1 MPNHV
6 LVINPARSS
15 TRVAL
20 FADDTCAFDDTLQHP
35 LDEVAAFDT
44 VWDQFPYRRHA
55 LEQALRARG
64 VSLSALQAI
73 AARGGLMRPVGSGV
87 YQVDEEM
94 LVDLRLGAQ
103 GEHASNLGGALAF
116 SLAHEAGI
124 PALVVDPVA
133 VDELEPVARLS
144 GVPELPR
151 RSLFH
156 ALNLGARARRA
167 AAEQGLS
174 LGALNAV
181 LVHLGR
187 GISVAAMCRGRVVDV
202 NNAYEEGPFTP
213 ERAGTVPVGDLVRL
227 CFSGRHTERELV
239 RRLTVEGGLAAYLGT
254 PDHLEVERRVEQGDP
269 LASLV
274 YEAMAYQV
282 AKEIGAMACALGR
295 RPDVIVLTGDL
306 AASSRLVTWIR
317 DRIGYLAPILVYPGG
332 DEMAALAAGALR
344 VLRGEERPKLYRKGD
359 VTPVAQL

>member
-1 MPNHV
+1 MSHAV
-6 LVINPARSS
+6 LVINPARLS

-35 LDEVAAFDT
+35 LEEVAAFDT

-55 LEQALRARG
+55 LEQALTARG
-64 VSLSALQAI
+64 VSLSTLSAI
-73 AARGGLMRPVGSGV
+73 AARGGLMRPVSSGV
-87 YQVDEEM
+87 YLVDGEM
-94 LVDLRLGAQ
+94 LEDLRLGVQ
-103 GEHASNLGGALAF
+103 GEHAANLGAALAF
-116 SLAHEAGI
+116 ALAREAGI
-124 PALVVDPVA
+124 PALVVDPMA

-151 RSLFH
+151 HSLFH

-167 AAEQGLS
+167 AAERGM
-174 LGALNAV
+174 ALADLQAV
-181 LVHLGR
+181 LVHLGA
-187 GISVAAMCRGRVVDV
+187 GISVAAMAQGRVVDV
-202 NNAYEEGPFTP
+202 NNAYEEGPFSP

-227 CFSGRHTERELV
+227 CFSGRYTERELV

-254 PDHLEVERRVEQGDP
+254 RDYREAERRMEQGDP
-269 LASLV
+269 LAALV

-282 AKEIGAMACALGR
+282 GKEIGAMACALGR

-306 AASSRLVTWIR
+306 AASDRLVAWIR
-317 DRIGYLAPILVYPGG
+317 DRTAYLAPVLVYPGG

-344 VLRGEERPKLYRKGD
+344 VLRGEERPKHYGKGD
-359 VTPVAQL
+359 VTRVAQL